1 MIQLL
6 FTVLGAE
13 VGVVLVLLFR
23 TPLRKLA
30 ILGLDRLKRGRGPVM
45 VKTVAATVAVVL
57 SSSLY
62 SMLKIRSRSAELGSL
77 TPTDQVLFSRHLL
90 EASLMGYSLFLALII
105 DRLHHYIR
113 ELRGLRK
120 NMEAVMKQNRV
131 LEEAKSGSS
140 EEIGSLKEQIE
151 KLKAESETKSE
162 EVKAAQASARALKK
176 QSEGFLLEYDRL
188 LEENQNLRE
197 QLQSIDLL
205 LSHSDSKK
213 QS

>member
-1 MIQLL
+1 
-6 FTVLGAE
+6 
-13 VGVVLVLLFR
+13 
-23 TPLRKLA
+23 
-30 ILGLDRLKRGRGPVM
+30 
-45 VKTVAATVAVVL
+45 
-57 SSSLY
+57 
-62 SMLKIRSRSAELGSL
+62 
-77 TPTDQVLFSRHLL
+77 
-90 EASLMGYSLFLALII
+90 
-105 DRLHHYIR
+105 
-113 ELRGLRK
+113 
-120 NMEAVMKQNRV
+120 MKQNRV

-188 LEENQNLRE
+188 SEENQNLRE

-213 QS
+213 QSREYVESCFED

>member
-1 MIQLL
+1 
-6 FTVLGAE
+6 
-13 VGVVLVLLFR
+13 
-23 TPLRKLA
+23 
-30 ILGLDRLKRGRGPVM
+30 
-45 VKTVAATVAVVL
+45 
-57 SSSLY
+57 
-62 SMLKIRSRSAELGSL
+62 
-77 TPTDQVLFSRHLL
+77 
-90 EASLMGYSLFLALII
+90 
-105 DRLHHYIR
+105 
-113 ELRGLRK
+113 
-120 NMEAVMKQNRV
+120 MKQNRV

-140 EEIGSLKEQIE
+140 EEIKTREKEIGSLKEQIE

-188 LEENQNLRE
+188 SEENQNLRE